1 MKRLDYKLTLCLVS
15 LFISIIL
22 LIIGSALKNNHC
34 LCFGLIFLSVALIL
48 FSVKRFAEFDEKSRA
63 IDREMQEEQNDDMLF
78 EMRHYRKGLKKQKRV
93 VIFGGFGFA
102 LILIVLAISF
112 IV

>member
-22 LIIGSALKNNHC
+22 LILGSVLKNNHC
-34 LCFGLIFLSVALIL
+34 LCFGLIFLSVAVIL
-48 FSVKRFAEFDEKSRA
+48 FSVKRCSDFEEKSRLV
-63 IDREMQEEQNDDMLF
+63 DMEMQEEQNDNMLF
-78 EMRHYRKGLKKQKRV
+78 EMQYFKKGLKKQKRV
-93 VIFGGFGFA
+93 AIFGGFGFA